1 MTKRTLSFP
10 INGMHCSGCEATIE
24 TTVQELQGVEVVKAD
39 HIAKKVQVRFDESL
53 TSPSAILACI
63 ESKGYSYGTQIEKV
77 SWGPRLK
84 QIAVFLVLL
93 ALVGTVAFWG
103 KSLMPGLM
111 KQFDARLGY
120 GVIFTVGFLTGFHC
134 IGMCGG
140 FVMNYTQGVQGR
152 GRKTV
157 FFAHLSYA
165 LGKNISY
172 ALLGAG
178 FGALGAV
185 LTITPHMRGIAALV
199 AGVFLVLFGLNMLKL
214 FPKFRL
220 PSLRT
225 KSGSITQRI
234 YRDIKPRRNPFSVGF
249 LSGFLLG
256 CGPLQAMYMMALGV
270 ADPLKGALLLLCFG
284 TGTLIP
290 LVTFGIFASA
300 LSGKTQNQLMAVS
313 GILVILMGLMMTDRG
328 LKMTQS
334 GYNFE
339 AIVERF
345 STPHAEDSAIMR

>member
-1 MTKRTLSFP
+1 
-10 INGMHCSGCEATIE
+10 MHCAGCEAVISTA
-24 TTVQELQGVEVVKAD
+24 VQELPGVDMVSAD
-39 HIAKKVQVRFDESL
+39 HIAKKVLVRFDDAL
-53 TSPSAILACI
+53 ISPSTILACI
-63 ESKGYSYGTQIEKV
+63 ESKGYSYGIEAEKV
-77 SWGPRLK
+77 SWRPRLK

-93 ALVGTVAFWG
+93 VLVGGIAFWG
-103 KSLMPGLM
+103 KSQMPGLM
-111 KQFDARLGY
+111 KHFDASLGY

-152 GRKTV
+152 RAV

-172 ALLGAG
+172 ALLGAV

-214 FPKFRL
+214 FPAFRL
-220 PSLRT
+220 PWLHS
-225 KSGSITQRI
+225 KSGTVTQRI
-234 YRDIKPRRNPFSVGF
+234 YQDIKPRRNPFSVGF

-256 CGPLQAMYMMALGV
+256 CGPLQAMYIMALGT

-290 LVTFGIFASA
+290 LLAFGAFASA
-300 LSGKTQNQLMAVS
+300 LSGKTQNQLLAVS
-313 GILVILMGLMMTDRG
+313 GILVILMGLMMIDRG
-328 LKMTQS
+328 LKLT
-334 GYNFE
+334 
-339 AIVERF
+339 
-345 STPHAEDSAIMR
+345 

>member
-1 MTKRTLSFP
+1 
-10 INGMHCSGCEATIE
+10 MHCAGCEAFIE
-24 TTVQELQGVEVVKAD
+24 TTVQELPGIDTVKAD
-39 HIAKKVQVRFDESL
+39 HVAKKVQVSFDDSL
-53 TSPSAILACI
+53 TSPSAILANI
-63 ESKGYSYGTQIEKV
+63 ESKGYSYGTQVEKV
-77 SWGPRLK
+77 SLSPRLK
-84 QIAVFLVLL
+84 QIGIFLVLL
-93 ALVGTVAFWG
+93 VLVGGVAFWG

-111 KQFDARLGY
+111 KQFDVRLGY

-140 FVMNYTQGVQGR
+140 FVMNYTQGIQQR
-152 GRKTV
+152 GRRALM
-157 FFAHLSYA
+157 FAHLSYA
-165 LGKNISY
+165 LGKNLSY
-172 ALLGAG
+172 ALLGAA

-185 LTITPHMRGIAALV
+185 LTITPHMRGMAALV
-199 AGVFLVLFGLNMLKL
+199 AGIFLVLFGLNMLKL

-220 PSLRT
+220 PSLRSQ
-225 KSGSITQRI
+225 SGTVTQRI
-234 YRDIKPRRNPFSVGF
+234 YRDLKPKRNPFNIGF

-256 CGPLQAMYMMALGV
+256 CGPLQAMYIMALGV

-290 LVTFGIFASA
+290 LLTFGMFASA

-313 GILVILMGLMMTDRG
+313 AILVILMGLMMTDRG

-334 GYNFE
+334 GYNFG

-345 STPHAEDSAIMR
+345 SSPQVTDSAIMR

>member
-1 MTKRTLSFP
+1 MTQYTLSFP
-10 INGMHCSGCEATIE
+10 ISGMHCAGCEAVICAAVKE
-24 TTVQELQGVEVVKAD
+24 LPGIDTVSAD

-53 TSPSAILACI
+53 TSPSAILARI
-63 ESKGYSYGTQIEKV
+63 ESKGYRYGIQADKV

-93 ALVGTVAFWG
+93 ILVGGIALWG

-140 FVMNYTQGVQGR
+140 FVMNYTQRVQGR
-152 GRKTV
+152 GPQAV

-165 LGKNISY
+165 LGKNLSY
-172 ALLGAG
+172 ALLGMV

-185 LTITPHMRGIAALV
+185 LTITPHMRGVAALV

-220 PSLRT
+220 PSLRS
-225 KSGSITQRI
+225 KSGSVTQRI
-234 YRDIKPRRNPFSVGF
+234 YQDIKPRRNPFSIGF

-256 CGPLQAMYMMALGV
+256 CGPLQAMYIMALGTANPV
-270 ADPLKGALLLLCFG
+270 EGALLLLCFG

-290 LVTFGIFASA
+290 LLTFGVFASA
-300 LSGKTQNQLMAVS
+300 LSGKTQNQLLAVS

-328 LKMTQS
+328 LKLTQS
-334 GYNFE
+334 GYNF
-339 AIVERF
+339 AAVVERF
-345 STPHAEDSAIMR
+345 SAPRPGDITIMR

>member
-1 MTKRTLSFP
+1 MTQRTLSFP
-10 INGMHCSGCEATIE
+10 IDGMHCAGCEAPIE
-24 TTVQELQGVEVVKAD
+24 TAVQELPGIGTVSAD
-39 HIAKKVQVRFDESL
+39 HIAKKVLVRFDEPL

-63 ESKGYSYGTQIEKV
+63 ESKGYSYGIQADKV
-77 SWGPRLK
+77 SWSPRLK
-84 QIAVFLVLL
+84 QVAIFLALL
-93 ALVGTVAFWG
+93 ALVGGVAFWG

-111 KQFDARLGY
+111 NQFDARLGY

-152 GRKTV
+152 GPRAV
-157 FFAHLSYA
+157 MFAHLSYA
-165 LGKNISY
+165 LGKNLSY
-172 ALLGAG
+172 ALLGAA

-185 LTITPHMRGIAALV
+185 LTVTPHMRGMAALV
-199 AGVFLVLFGLNMLKL
+199 AGIFLVLFGLNMLKL

-220 PSLRT
+220 PSLRS
-225 KSGSITQRI
+225 KSGTVTQRI
-234 YRDIKPRRNPFSVGF
+234 YRDLKPKRNPFSVGF
-249 LSGFLLG
+249 FSGFLLG
-256 CGPLQAMYMMALGV
+256 CGPLQAMYIMALGV

-290 LVTFGIFASA
+290 LLTFGVFASA
-300 LSGKTQNQLMAVS
+300 LSGKTQNQLLAVS

-334 GYNFE
+334 GYDFG

-345 STPHAEDSAIMR
+345 SSPRVTDSTIMR

>member
-1 MTKRTLSFP
+1 MTQRTLSFP
-10 INGMHCSGCEATIE
+10 ISGMHCVGCEAVISTAVKELPGID
-24 TTVQELQGVEVVKAD
+24 TVSAD

-63 ESKGYSYGTQIEKV
+63 ESKGYSYGIQVDKI

-84 QIAVFLVLL
+84 QIAVFLLLL
-93 ALVGTVAFWG
+93 ALVGGVAFWG

-140 FVMNYTQGVQGR
+140 FVMNYTQGIQGR
-152 GRKTV
+152 RAA

-165 LGKNISY
+165 LGKNLSY
-172 ALLGAG
+172 ALLGG
-178 FGALGAV
+178 VFGALGAV
-185 LTITPHMRGIAALV
+185 LTITPHMRGVAALV
-199 AGVFLVLFGLNMLKL
+199 AGIFLVLFGLNMLKL

-220 PSLRT
+220 LSLRS
-225 KSGSITQRI
+225 KSGSVTQRI

-256 CGPLQAMYMMALGV
+256 CGPLQAMYVMALGT
-270 ADPLKGALLLLCFG
+270 ANPAEGALLLLCFG

-290 LVTFGIFASA
+290 LLTFGMFASA
-300 LSGKTQNQLMAVS
+300 LSGKTQNQLLAVS

-328 LKMTQS
+328 LKLTQS
-334 GYNFE
+334 GYNF
-339 AIVERF
+339 ATVVERF
-345 STPHAEDSAIMR
+345 SAP

>member
-1 MTKRTLSFP
+1 MTQRTLSFP
-10 INGMHCSGCEATIE
+10 IDGMHCAGCEAAIE
-24 TTVQELQGVEVVKAD
+24 TAVQELQGIDTVKAD
-39 HIAKKVQVRFDESL
+39 HVAKKVQVRFDESR

-63 ESKGYSYGTQIEKV
+63 ESKGYSYGIQADKV

-84 QIAVFLVLL
+84 QVAVFLVLL
-93 ALVGTVAFWG
+93 ALVGGVAFWG

-152 GRKTV
+152 GRRAV

-165 LGKNISY
+165 LGKNLSY
-172 ALLGAG
+172 ALLGAA

-199 AGVFLVLFGLNMLKL
+199 AGLFLVLFGLNMLKL

-220 PSLRT
+220 PSLRS
-225 KSGSITQRI
+225 KSGTVTQRI
-234 YRDIKPRRNPFSVGF
+234 YRDIKPRREPFSVGF

-256 CGPLQAMYMMALGV
+256 CGPLQAMYIMALGV

-290 LVTFGIFASA
+290 LLTFGIFASA
-300 LSGKTQNQLMAVS
+300 LSAKTQNQLLAVS
-313 GILVILMGLMMTDRG
+313 GVLVILMGLTMTDRG
-328 LKMTQS
+328 LKLTQS
-334 GYNFE
+334 GYNL
-339 AIVERF
+339 AAVMERF
-345 STPHAEDSAIMR
+345 STPRVTDSATMR